1 MTAPSSSLGLAISLH
16 YQVGTTRGWWAT
28 SPWWLWIG
36 MGRAITRSRRW
47 GSIASPSSP
56 LRGEESKIVVVSRRR
71 EAKGRQGRL
80 RFEFGD
86 RVNHGPRTIPGQ
98 HPPQPAA
105 GPRDADVRAE
115 PGCPAERKRRLVRIK
130 FPRVEIEDR
139 HARRLLFR
147 LPDRGTHHRGREEP
161 EVSPAG
167 RGQVEPAEAE
177 CRGGEFE
184 KAVPVPVDQE
194 RESRG
199 VRDAVAVVTHR
210 EDGRVVAESFL
221 REHINCPRRF
231 ADDAKRRR
239 AVADDRSA
247 AGLLERVLRLAH
259 VFAEG

>member
-105 GPRDADVRAE
+105 GPRYADVRAE

-147 LPDRGTHHRGREEP
+147 LPDRGAHHTGGGAPGGDSAARE
-161 EVSPAG
+161 
-167 RGQVEPAEAE
+167 
-177 CRGGEFE
+177 RGG
-184 KAVPVPVDQE
+184 P
-194 RESRG
+194 
-199 VRDAVAVVTHR
+199 
-210 EDGRVVAESFL
+210 DGA
-221 REHINCPRRF
+221 
-231 ADDAKRRR
+231 RRR
-239 AVADDRSA
+239 
-247 AGLLERVLRLAH
+247 
-259 VFAEG
+259 